1 MKILST
7 IFASIFVSQLIFSQ
21 VQVVDKVVAKIG
33 EKVILLS
40 DIQAQKLQMITEK
53 QEVNASTD
61 CVILEELMF
70 NYLLLHQADL
80 DSVTVTEQQV
90 EAELEQ
96 RLRYF
101 EAQIGGRD
109 KLEEFYG
116 KSVFQIKTEFR
127 VIIRDR
133 MIAQEMERKITE
145 GISITPR

>member
-1 MKILST
+1 MNILST

-90 EAELEQ
+90 EA
-96 RLRYF
+96 
-101 EAQIGGRD
+101 
-109 KLEEFYG
+109 
-116 KSVFQIKTEFR
+116 
-127 VIIRDR
+127 
-133 MIAQEMERKITE
+133 
-145 GISITPR
+145 